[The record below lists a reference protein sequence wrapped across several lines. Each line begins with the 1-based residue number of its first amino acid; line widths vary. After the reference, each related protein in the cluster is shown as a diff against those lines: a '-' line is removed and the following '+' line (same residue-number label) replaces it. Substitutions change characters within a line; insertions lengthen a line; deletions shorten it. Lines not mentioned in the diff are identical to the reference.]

1 MARVWPNRTVG
12 ENNLHGH
19 ISTLRAVFGAER
31 ELIRTVSGRGYQF
44 TGEIGFLSATTDE
57 RADAGMAAAQPAATL
72 PPTNLPQAVSELIG
86 RDNHLGEILSL
97 ATAHRLVML
106 TGPGGIGKTRLA
118 LAAARQLLPHFADG
132 VWLAEL
138 APLADPSLV
147 PATVAAAVG
156 LELGGGEVSAQRVAQ
171 ALADR
176 HLLLVLDTCEHVIAA
191 AAAMAEAL
199 LRAGSALRILATSRE
214 PLRAEGERVY
224 PVPPLAVP
232 TTEGEDPW
240 PYGDRGNLVEIW
252 SSENLR
258 SALCHTPKR
267 AVHAGAVLQTRP

>member
-1 MARVWPNRTVG
+1 LPTV
-12 ENNLHGH
+12 
-19 ISTLRAVFGAER
+19 
-31 ELIRTVSGRGYQF
+31 
-44 TGEIGFLSATTDE
+44 
-57 RADAGMAAAQPAATL
+57 
-72 PPTNLPQAVSELIG
+72 
-86 RDNHLGEILSL
+86 
-97 ATAHRLVML
+97 
-106 TGPGGIGKTRLA
+106 
-118 LAAARQLLPHFADG
+118 
-132 VWLAEL
+132 AEL

-156 LELGGGEVSAQRVAQ
+156 LDLGGGEVSAQRVAQ